1 MNVKEFLFSWVSGP
15 SRNYLDGVRL
25 FELLAAETIKKRY
38 LAFFREVSFPHGND
52 PHFTMLLDKLSRI
65 AQQVRVSPGSFPALG
80 QRLDISEGA
89 SVHQNSSPA
98 APSSDYDA
106 PIVIHAKD
114 LPKNEAG
121 YYARI
126 QEIFPLIGALHGQL
140 SSESLTDGERKDIAD
155 EIVSLDDERRSLWD
169 KIDNFIAG
177 RPSEFHDRPEYSEDK
192 FVRGLQIAIRI
203 KQVRNNISNTRGS
216 ITRFGNEGND
226 KALTRA
232 QERLER
238 YMKELSELE
247 AEVADAETE
256 SSVSEAVP
264 ES

>member
-1 MNVKEFLFSWVSGP
+1 MSVKSFLLDWVSG
-15 SRNYLDGVRL
+15 SRRIYLDGVRL
-25 FELLAAETIKKRY
+25 FELLASESIKKRY
-38 LAFFREVSFPHGND
+38 LAYFREVTSPHGND
-52 PHFTMLLDKLSRI
+52 PHFTILLDKLSRI
-65 AQQVRVSPGSFPALG
+65 AQQVRVSPASFPALG
-80 QRLDISEGA
+80 QNFEGVA
-89 SVHQNSSPA
+89 QTNVQEKPVA
-98 APSSDYDA
+98 ADFNA
-106 PIVIHAKD
+106 PVIILQKD
-114 LPKNEAG
+114 LPKTEQG
-121 YYARI
+121 YYERI

-140 SSESLTDGERKDIAD
+140 ASESLSDSERKDIAD
-155 EIVSLDDERRSLWD
+155 EIVSLDSERRTLWD
-169 KIDNFIAG
+169 KIDTFLAG
-177 RPSEFHDRPEYSEDK
+177 RPAELDVPRPEYSEDK

-203 KQVRNNISNTRGS
+203 KQVRNNISNTKGS

>member
-1 MNVKEFLFSWVSGP
+1 MNVKEVLINWVSGS

-65 AQQVRVSPGSFPALG
+65 SQQVRVSPSSFPALG
-80 QRLDISEGA
+80 QPFEAVKGA
-89 SVHQNSSPA
+89 SVQQAASPA
-98 APSSDYDA
+98 ASSSDYDA

-140 SSESLTDGERKDIAD
+140 SSESLTD
-155 EIVSLDDERRSLWD
+155 DD
-169 KIDNFIAG
+169 
-177 RPSEFHDRPEYSEDK
+177 
-192 FVRGLQIAIRI
+192 
-203 KQVRNNISNTRGS
+203 
-216 ITRFGNEGND
+216 
-226 KALTRA
+226 
-232 QERLER
+232 RL
-238 YMKELSELE
+238 
-247 AEVADAETE
+247 
-256 SSVSEAVP
+256 
-264 ES
+264 